1 MSATIEWVRQY
12 KLTINSCILLS
23 PDCYF
28 TLAGHFERPPYSEST
43 LRSVYHLRELEVYRM
58 AHLSHS
64 VHTVDIFLSHDWPAQ
79 IWEYGNKERLLKIK
93 PYFRED
99 IQTGKLGN
107 PPLMHL
113 LQSIKPAYW
122 FAAHLHVKF
131 AATVPHFGSSN
142 DMQPP
147 PYQQRGQRSH
157 QQVQRPLRPP
167 PPPHPPLAPPID
179 TLSGSDA
186 GTLSATEST
195 GYVSGSGYTSGSP
208 RPPPP
213 PPRQSTATHSSGDSH
228 GEHSGSSGLPSLED
242 ATSLSG
248 SSPRPPS
255 SRPPQ
260 PVSYFGT
267 GTHSSTEASANDTH
281 SSNTAASLVTQ
292 EPGTPLADSATVASS
307 TGSGGFIAV
316 GFSSGATHG
325 STAADSSDAGGT

>member
-12 KLTINSCILLS
+12 KHTINPCILLI

-28 TLAGHFERPPYSEST
+28 KLAGHFERPPYSEST

-147 PYQQRGQRSH
+147 PYQQRSQRSH
-157 QQVQRPLRPP
+157 EQQQRPHRPP
-167 PPPHPPLAPPID
+167 PPPHPPLAPPSD

-228 GEHSGSSGLPSLED
+228 DENSGSSGLPSLED

-248 SSPRPPS
+248 FLPRPPS
-255 SRPPQ
+255 SRPPE
-260 PVSYFGT
+260 PYT
-267 GTHSSTEASANDTH
+267 GTHSAGASANDTH
-281 SSNTAASLVTQ
+281 SSHTAASLVTQ
-292 EPGTPLADSATVASS
+292 EPGTPLADSGTVVSS
-307 TGSGGFIAV
+307 SCTDGYIAGGF
-316 GFSSGATHG
+316 SDGATHG
-325 STAADSSDAGGT
+325 GSTAVDSSDTGGT